1 MKKIAGLFL
10 VFVFISISIN
20 VDAQRWKLRR
30 YEISM
35 GIAATNFYSDV
46 GKSVTDQNFFK
57 SFTTIQLVTTRP
69 SFTASFRY
77 KLAGDMA
84 AKLNLSYGI
93 LHGRDGGNL
102 VEKNNRNYVMTTTIF
117 EPSVVFEYYLLSE
130 GRSFS
135 SAALFNRRGMINN
148 YSKFYIYLFG
158 GVGGGI
164 YNAKAKEGIDVDPRF
179 EPGSGFIPVF
189 PVGAGLK
196 YSIDSQWSFGF
207 EFGRRFT
214 FSDKLDGIT
223 TETSKNN
230 DIYDFA
236 VFKAIYK
243 VRTDRRGRPI
253 FRSGYRRR

>member
-1 MKKIAGLFL
+1 MKKIAGLTLIFL
-10 VFVFISISIN
+10 LVSVSIT

-30 YEISM
+30 YEISA

-46 GKSVTDQNFFK
+46 GKSVTDQNFIN
-57 SFTTIQLVTTRP
+57 SFTTIQLVSTRP

-77 KLAGDMA
+77 KVAGDMA
-84 AKLNLSYGI
+84 AKFNLSYGF
-93 LHGRDGGNL
+93 LHGRDAGNL
-102 VEKNNRNYVMTTTIF
+102 DNRNYVMSTTIF
-117 EPSVVFEYYLLSE
+117 EPSVVFEYYLLPE
-130 GRSFS
+130 GRTFS
-135 SAALFNRRGMINN
+135 SAALFNRRGMVNN
-148 YSKFYIYLFG
+148 YSKVYIYVFG
-158 GVGGGI
+158 GAGGAI
-164 YNAKAKEGIDVDPRF
+164 YNAKAKEAIDFDPRF
-179 EPGSGFIPVF
+179 EPGTGFIPVF

-214 FSDKLDGIT
+214 LSDKLDGIT
-223 TETSKNN
+223 TESSENY